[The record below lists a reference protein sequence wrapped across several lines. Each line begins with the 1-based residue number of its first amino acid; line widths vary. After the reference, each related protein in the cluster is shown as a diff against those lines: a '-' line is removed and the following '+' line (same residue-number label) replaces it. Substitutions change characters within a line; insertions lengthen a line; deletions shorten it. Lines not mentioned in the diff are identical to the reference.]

1 MAIWVGTE
9 EQDATE
15 EARSKRQHQGKH
27 HYQQQVQCHTSAV
40 GPVKCTA
47 NVYQGKIEAGFDS
60 SGLSDP
66 KLVVLLENRE
76 MATAVRLTF
85 IPGNR
90 ASILGI
96 LVYTN

>member
-1 MAIWVGTE
+1 MGTE

-15 EARSKRQHQGKH
+15 EARTKRQNQDKH
-27 HYQQQVQCHTSAV
+27 HNQQQVQCHT

-66 KLVVLLENRE
+66 KLVVLFENHE
-76 MATAVRLTF
+76 MATVVRQLSCPEIGRPF
-85 IPGNR
+85 
-90 ASILGI
+90 GI
-96 LVYTN
+96 F